1 MRKAMSDT
9 HIQPGKVIL
18 MLDNKFEKGFTK
30 NRLESM
36 IEPRVKKD
44 ERGFYLLTL
53 SENVPVYFD
62 DFYRF
67 LAQVYYKCV
76 SQMEEIERKIEETPQ
91 ENAETLSFYRARM
104 IIVNIVKKNALTF
117 YMDSS
122 NFGVIMTPWCFGT
135 VVLEKTEMYRDRIAR
150 GDTNDSNIPDFPYD
164 VIRYLDEI
172 TKTTLLELFKFPE
185 NAFQMR
191 WQYSELVRRYTKVL
205 GNITD
210 SLQSVLLKIRNYQP

>member
-1 MRKAMSDT
+1 
-9 HIQPGKVIL
+9 
-18 MLDNKFEKGFTK
+18 MLDNKFEKGFTR

-67 LAQVYYKCV
+67 LAQVYYNCV

-91 ENAETLSFYRARM
+91 KNAETLSFYRARM
-104 IIVNIVKKNALTF
+104 IIINIVKKNALMF

-150 GDTNDSNIPDFPYD
+150 GDAHDPNVPDFPYD

-172 TKTTLLELFKFPE
+172 TKATLLELFKFPE

>member
-1 MRKAMSDT
+1 
-9 HIQPGKVIL
+9 
-18 MLDNKFEKGFTK
+18 MLDNKFEKGFTRD
-30 NRLESM
+30 RLESM

-67 LAQVYYKCV
+67 LAQIYHKCV
-76 SQMEEIERKIEETPQ
+76 FQMEEIERKIEETPQ
-91 ENAETLSFYRARM
+91 ENAETLSFYRARL
-104 IIVNIVKKNALTF
+104 IIINIVKKNALTF

-135 VVLEKTEMYRDRIAR
+135 VVLEKTEMYRDRISR
-150 GDTNDSNIPDFPYD
+150 GDTHDPNVPDFPYD